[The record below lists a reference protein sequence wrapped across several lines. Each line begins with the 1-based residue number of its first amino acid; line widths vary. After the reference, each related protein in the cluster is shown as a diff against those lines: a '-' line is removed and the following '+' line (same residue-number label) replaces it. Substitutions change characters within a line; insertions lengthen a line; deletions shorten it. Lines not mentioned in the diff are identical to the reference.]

1 MDNAMKMRAR
11 MEGDV
16 AEVKVLIKHVMETG
30 LRKDKATGKLIPA
43 HFIDQVSATLNG
55 RTVLDMQW
63 GVAISQNPYFGFKVK
78 GAKPGDKIAISA
90 VDNLGTNFYGETV
103 IS

>member
-11 MEGDV
+11 LAGDV
-16 AEVKVLIKHVMETG
+16 ADIKVLIKHVMETG

-43 HFIDQVSATLNG
+43 HFIDQVYATLNG
-55 RTVLDMQW
+55 KTVLEMQW
-63 GVAISQNPYFGFKVK
+63 GVAISQNPFFSFKVK
-78 GAKPGDKIAISA
+78 GAKSGDKITISA

>member
-1 MDNAMKMRAR
+1 MDNSMKMRAK
-11 MEGDV
+11 MQGDV

-43 HFIDQVSATLNG
+43 HFINQVNATLNG
-55 RTVLDMQW
+55 KTVLDMKW
-63 GVAISQNPYFGFKVK
+63 GVAISQNPFFGFKIK
-78 GAKPGDKIAISA
+78 GAKTGDKVAISA